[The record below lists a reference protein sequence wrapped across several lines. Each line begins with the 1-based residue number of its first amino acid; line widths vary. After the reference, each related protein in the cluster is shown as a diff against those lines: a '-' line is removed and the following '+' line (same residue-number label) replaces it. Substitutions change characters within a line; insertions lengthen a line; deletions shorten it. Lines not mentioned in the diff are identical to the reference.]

1 MAKLFKLLLAAVAA
15 SLAVACSTQELD
27 GVNER
32 LNDLESRVS
41 ALEKLCKEMNSN
53 ISSLQGIVTAM
64 QSGDYITSVTPI
76 TSGDK
81 TIGYTIT
88 FAKGQPITIYHGED
102 GADGKDG
109 ANGKDGKDG
118 KDGANG
124 QDGKDGADGHTPVIG
139 VKQDTDGIWY
149 WTLDGQ
155 WLLDDNGQKFKAVGI
170 DGKDGADG
178 KDGQNGKDGENGKDG
193 QDGTP
198 GKDGENGKD
207 GQDGADGKDGITPQL
222 KIEDG
227 YWYISYDN
235 GVTWTKLDKAVGA
248 DGKDGKDGKD
258 GAIGLTGDSMFT
270 SIDTSDPDY
279 VVFTLLDGT
288 TIKIPTWYAF
298 EQLRT
303 MVNQMNSNIEA
314 LQTIVY
320 ALQNND
326 YISSILPIVENG
338 KEVGYVINFTKSGS
352 VTIYHGKDGA
362 NGADGK
368 DGKDGTNGQD
378 GADGHTPVIGVKQDT
393 DGIWY
398 WTLDGQWLLDD
409 NGQKVKA
416 VGVDGKD
423 GKDGK
428 DGSSSQDG
436 TDGQDGENGKDG
448 ITPQLKIE
456 DGYWYVS
463 MDNGVTWTQLGK
475 ATGADGK
482 DGVDGVNGQDGKDGV
497 DGKDG
502 DSMFQSVT
510 VTDTEVTFVTSD
522 GQTFVVKRAAALS
535 IEFDSADLVVMSTNA
550 TRDIHYTITSGVD
563 NITIEALSSADI
575 KVKVNKADAKTGTL
589 TVKTGATIDE
599 YSKVV
604 VLVNNGSQAIM
615 RTLNFEE
622 EAIEVEENTTKEVSD
637 EGGEVTLEF
646 FSNVH
651 CHAVIPEEAQ
661 SWISIAPETKGMEKQ
676 NIELIVQPNM
686 GLNRSAT
693 INVIG
698 DDDASNIVLSYTITQ
713 EVGGVW
719 KEGTIPP
726 DNEIWYATSDN
737 VILDLEGASSNNS
750 KPFDV
755 NVISHTYT
763 NGKGIIVCD
772 GPIKRINDHVFCYSL
787 SFGSRYIT
795 NLFLPN
801 SVEELGTGAL
811 QNIGIRELMLPDNL
825 RFVGSYALNNPT
837 LERFYGKNTSED
849 GRCVIIEDGYMPD
862 FGDTRTPVH
871 NYMAAFAPAGIT
883 EYTIPSEV
891 EILGFY
897 ALAWCP
903 NLKVIHFNEGLK
915 QILADCFA
923 GDTLDC
929 SIILPT
935 SLQNI
940 IAPFHDCNGIK
951 GFYGNE
957 LFHTSDGHCLLQER
971 TTITKFV
978 GDDVINYTIPDGITD
993 IVSYAFDN
1001 LPSLES
1007 VTFANSLTWVGPDA
1021 FRNCP
1026 KLKALYGDKASSDHR
1041 GFING
1046 TEYVSFLIR
1055 YGVTDYTIPSGIK
1068 SFGWCSFAN
1077 SPDLV
1082 TITLTDEV
1090 IELGGYDFAW
1100 CDKLKKV
1107 VLSSSLT
1114 NVRGQNPF
1122 LGSSNLEEVYFR
1134 SYLPPTYS
1142 DTQFYE
1148 SDCSHL
1154 TVYVPEETLSLYKSS
1169 GWYQYAPYMV
1179 GYKYDDIGEWN
1190 PDYYL
1195 SSDYSSDGAVTTLQQ
1210 SSTGNGLDLVFMG
1223 DAFSDRQI
1231 ADGTYANVM
1240 QKAADAFFSEEPY
1253 KSMKDRFNVY
1263 TVNVVS
1269 ATEGYEHSG
1278 QALST
1283 GHGDGTYVY
1292 GNDAKVIEYA
1302 KNAIGEE
1309 RMDDA
1314 VIIVMMNEDAYAGTC
1329 FMYYPDSGDYGRG
1342 LSIAYFP
1349 TSSDTDT
1356 FNGLVSHEAGGHG
1369 FAKLADEY
1377 AYESMGAISADAI
1390 SGIKAQEPYGWWKN
1404 VDFTSDPA
1412 TVKWSQFLSDPRYA
1426 NEGLGC
1432 FEGGLTYWTGVWR
1445 PTDASIMRYNTG
1457 GFNAP
1462 SRYAIWYRIGK
1473 LAYGESW
1480 EGSYED
1486 FVAYD
1491 AVNRTP
1497 AAVQRRSAQRRNYVE
1512 RPLPQLPPP
1521 VVVGHSWREELQKK

>member
-1 MAKLFKLLLAAVAA
+1 MKKLIIPILALVLASCAKEQQSETLVVLPGQEITITASNGDPETRTERASDGSVLWSPGDQISLFYGSGTDGGSCFTSQNTETAKVANFTGTIGVITGGNDVSVEDTYFWATYPYNATASCDGASVTTVLPSEQVATPDTFSDDLFPSIGRSQGLNMAFYNICGGLKFTVSEEGIKSVTLKGNNGEQIAGRITVGFDDSDVPQVRGVAEGAEAVT
-15 SLAVACSTQELD
+15 L
-27 GVNER
+27 
-32 LNDLESRVS
+32 S
-41 ALEKLCKEMNSN
+41 ALEGETFEVGKAYY
-53 ISSLQGIVTAM
+53 IVLVPT
-64 QSGDYITSVTPI
+64 V
-76 TSGDK
+76 
-81 TIGYTIT
+81 
-88 FAKGQPITIYHGED
+88 FEKG
-102 GADGKDG
+102 
-109 ANGKDGKDG
+109 
-118 KDGANG
+118 
-124 QDGKDGADGHTPVIG
+124 
-139 VKQDTDGIWY
+139 
-149 WTLDGQ
+149 
-155 WLLDDNGQKFKAVGI
+155 
-170 DGKDGADG
+170 
-178 KDGQNGKDGENGKDG
+178 
-193 QDGTP
+193 
-198 GKDGENGKD
+198 
-207 GQDGADGKDGITPQL
+207 
-222 KIEDG
+222 
-227 YWYISYDN
+227 
-235 GVTWTKLDKAVGA
+235 
-248 DGKDGKDGKD
+248 
-258 GAIGLTGDSMFT
+258 
-270 SIDTSDPDY
+270 
-279 VVFTLLDGT
+279 FTLTFSKGTAQAVKERTAKT
-288 TIKIPTWYAF
+288 TIRRSVF
-298 EQLRT
+298 
-303 MVNQMNSNIEA
+303 
-314 LQTIVY
+314 
-320 ALQNND
+320 
-326 YISSILPIVENG
+326 
-338 KEVGYVINFTKSGS
+338 GS
-352 VTIYHGKDGA
+352 LSAPDAGLE
-362 NGADGK
+362 
-368 DGKDGTNGQD
+368 
-378 GADGHTPVIGVKQDT
+378 
-393 DGIWY
+393 
-398 WTLDGQWLLDD
+398 WTAVLD
-409 NGQKVKA
+409 
-416 VGVDGKD
+416 
-423 GKDGK
+423 
-428 DGSSSQDG
+428 S
-436 TDGQDGENGKDG
+436 E
-448 ITPQLKIE
+448 
-456 DGYWYVS
+456 
-463 MDNGVTWTQLGK
+463 
-475 ATGADGK
+475 
-482 DGVDGVNGQDGKDGV
+482 
-497 DGKDG
+497 
-502 DSMFQSVT
+502 T
-510 VTDTEVTFVTSD
+510 V
-522 GQTFVVKRAAALS
+522 
-535 IEFDSADLVVMSTNA
+535 
-550 TRDIHYTITSGVD
+550 
-563 NITIEALSSADI
+563 
-575 KVKVNKADAKTGTL
+575 
-589 TVKTGATIDE
+589 
-599 YSKVV
+599 
-604 VLVNNGSQAIM
+604 
-615 RTLNFEE
+615 
-622 EAIEVEENTTKEVSD
+622 
-637 EGGEVTLEF
+637 
-646 FSNVH
+646 
-651 CHAVIPEEAQ
+651 
-661 SWISIAPETKGMEKQ
+661 
-676 NIELIVQPNM
+676 
-686 GLNRSAT
+686 
-693 INVIG
+693 
-698 DDDASNIVLSYTITQ
+698 
-713 EVGGVW
+713 
-719 KEGTIPP
+719 PP
-726 DNEIWYATSDN
+726 DNEIWYTTTDGN
-737 VILDLEGASSNNS
+737 KINLEASYPIYNE
-750 KPFDV
+750 KPFDC
-755 NVISHTYT
+755 NVVSHVYQG
-763 NGKGIIVCD
+763 GKGIICCD
-772 GPIKRINDHVFCYSL
+772 APITVINDHVFGNGM
-787 SFGSRYIT
+787 FKNIN

-801 SVEELGTGAL
+801 SIIYLRTGAL
-811 QNIGIRELMLPDNL
+811 SGLGVKELRLPDNL
-825 RFVGSYALNNPT
+825 NYVGSYALNNPT

-971 TTITKFV
+971 TIITKFV

-1179 GYKYDDIGEWN
+1179 GYHYDDIGEWN
-1190 PDYYL
+1190 PDYYITT
-1195 SSDYSSDGAVTTLQQ
+1195 DYSADGIATTLQH
-1210 SSTGNGLDLVFMG
+1210 STTGNGVDLVFMG

-1231 ADGTYANVM
+1231 ANGTYANVM

-1283 GHGDGTYVY
+1283 GHGGGTYVY

-1309 RMDDA
+1309 RLDDA

-1329 FMYYPDSGDYGRG
+1329 FMYNPTSGDYGRG

-1377 AYESMGAISADAI
+1377 AYDYMGAIPADAV
-1390 SGIKAQEPYGWWKN
+1390 ANTRVNEDYGWWKN
-1404 VDFTSDPA
+1404 VDFTSDS
-1412 TVKWSQFLSDPRYA
+1412 TQVKWSQFIADERYA
-1426 NEGLGC
+1426 SENIGC
-1432 FEGGLTYWTGVWR
+1432 YEGGLTYWTGVWR
-1445 PTDASIMRYNTG
+1445 PTENSIMRYNTG

-1497 AAVQRRSAQRRNYVE
+1497 KAKARKTEQLRRAKLRK
-1512 RPLPQLPPP
+1512 PLPPLPAP
-1521 VVVGHSWREELQKK
+1521 VVVGHSWREELHNK